1 MGSYSQSMSGQSS
14 LTSVILPVTLVS
26 VCFLL
31 LVNIWSAKS
40 TNQDLSEDVGR
51 AVAELDMAQY
61 QREFCITEVKGKEKG
76 RKVNLEEVENIKNQL
91 RKALEI
97 KKKTVAT
104 KNIVKTQLDQARAER
119 ENNKGT
125 GRQLE
130 QALEKLKAD
139 LQKQESVKEALLG
152 KKKKLEA
159 EL

>member
-31 LVNIWSAKS
+31 LVNIWSTKS

-61 QREFCITEVKGKEKG
+61 QREFCISEVKEKEKE
-76 RKVNLEEVENIKNQL
+76 RNVNLEEVENIKNQL
-91 RKALEI
+91 RKALET
-97 KKKTVAT
+97 KKIT
-104 KNIVKTQLDQARAER
+104 KTQLDQARAER

-130 QALEKLKAD
+130 Q
-139 LQKQESVKEALLG
+139 
-152 KKKKLEA
+152 
-159 EL
+159 